1 MYSNFGLWYDKE
13 VQLSVIWRNAGIR
26 GRLSG
31 TAVRKG
37 KRPEGER
44 MARNPYRKDYRLVEE
59 FSGKG
64 RVKTSYEYI
73 GEACV
78 FREGESAAH
87 AWARRGALLVSAG
100 WILYI
105 GAMFFE
111 SEAMRRLYVALPF
124 AFCGVPLALIT
135 GHVFAMRSLKEPLEK
150 RHMDRFNN
158 RYPQAALFLTL
169 FAVFALLGESA
180 GLAGAFFR
188 PAGGKP
194 AGTFAGLL
202 NPGEILFL
210 AGNAGLC
217 LCGVLLMKGRAHL
230 RVETAAKEGTDDK

>member
-1 MYSNFGLWYDKE
+1 
-13 VQLSVIWRNAGIR
+13 
-26 GRLSG
+26 
-31 TAVRKG
+31 
-37 KRPEGER
+37 

-59 FSGKG
+59 FSEKG

-78 FREGESAAH
+78 FCEVESAAH
-87 AWARRGALLVSAG
+87 DWARRCALLISAG

-188 PAGGKP
+188 PAVTAP
-194 AGTFAGLL
+194 AEICAGML
-202 NPGEILFL
+202 NPGEVLFL
-210 AGNAGLC
+210 AGSAGLC
-217 LCGVLLMKGRAHL
+217 LCGGMLLKGRAHL
-230 RVETAAKEGTDDK
+230 RVEAAGGQAYS

>member
-1 MYSNFGLWYDKE
+1 
-13 VQLSVIWRNAGIR
+13 
-26 GRLSG
+26 
-31 TAVRKG
+31 
-37 KRPEGER
+37 
-44 MARNPYRKDYRLVEE
+44 
-59 FSGKG
+59 
-64 RVKTSYEYI
+64 
-73 GEACV
+73 
-78 FREGESAAH
+78 
-87 AWARRGALLVSAG
+87 
-100 WILYI
+100 
-105 GAMFFE
+105 
-111 SEAMRRLYVALPF
+111 
-124 AFCGVPLALIT
+124 
-135 GHVFAMRSLKEPLEK
+135 
-150 RHMDRFNN
+150 MDRFNN